1 MEITMTRLRTLI
13 ALAAAAVVSLSAAP
27 AAFANT
33 TPVGNS
39 SGTPSANICLLSFDC
54 TYVNYQHGHPTDV
67 VKHTGTLVNWSLNAG
82 SVGGQVQLRVL
93 RPIGHG
99 KFTFVHSSALQ
110 TVTTTGENAYSA
122 HIKVKAGDV
131 LALSNA
137 SSGLYMA
144 SAPAG
149 TCVQYFDSSVP
160 DGWSGT
166 PDQNAP
172 QLHLLLSANV
182 H

>member
-1 MEITMTRLRTLI
+1 MTSLRTLT
-13 ALAAAAVVSLSAAP
+13 ALAAAAMVSLSAAP

-33 TPVGNS
+33 TPVGS
-39 SGTPSANICLLSFDC
+39 SGGTPSANICLLSFDC
-54 TYVNYQHGHPTDV
+54 TYVNYKHGQPTDV

-93 RPIGHG
+93 RPLGHG
-99 KFTFVHSSALQ
+99 RFTFVHSSSVQ
-110 TVTTTGENAYSA
+110 TVTATGENTFGA

-131 LALSNA
+131 LALSDA

-149 TCVQYFDSSVP
+149 TCVRYFDSSVP
-160 DGWSGT
+160 DGWSGK

-172 QLHLLLSANV
+172 QLHLLLSANITP
-182 H
+182 